1 LLLLGVLFLFVIFKR
16 NMNEKI
22 SQNHT
27 NNNNNIQ
34 SMLQIQ
40 SRTTVGTLMQSS
52 YSLSKTAESCF
63 PNKREEEE
71 EE

>member
-1 LLLLGVLFLFVIFKR
+1 
-16 NMNEKI
+16 MNEKI